1 MTAPGFSP
9 VAADRGRGTPSLPY
23 AAVQDDGD
31 LRAPVDPRVFVTSYS
46 RPLPAY
52 EEVFRGPGYD
62 SRPLPTSGAAVA
74 ALVCGIVG
82 VFTLVPALAAIA
94 LGHVGLVQTSR
105 NTHGGRGLAIGGL
118 VLGYGVAGV
127 ALLLTVAI
135 WIAES

>member
-9 VAADRGRGTPSLPY
+9 VAADRGRGAPSLPY
-23 AAVQDDGD
+23 AAVEDDGD
-31 LRAPVDPRVFVTSYS
+31 LRAPVDPQVFVTSYS
-46 RPLPAY
+46 RPLPRH

-62 SRPLPTSGAAVA
+62 SRPLPASGPSVA

-82 VFTLVPALAAIA
+82 VFTVAPALGAIV
-94 LGHVGLVQTSR
+94 LGHIGLVQTSR
-105 NTHGGRGLAIGGL
+105 NTHTGRGLAIGGL

-127 ALLLTVAI
+127 ALLITLAI